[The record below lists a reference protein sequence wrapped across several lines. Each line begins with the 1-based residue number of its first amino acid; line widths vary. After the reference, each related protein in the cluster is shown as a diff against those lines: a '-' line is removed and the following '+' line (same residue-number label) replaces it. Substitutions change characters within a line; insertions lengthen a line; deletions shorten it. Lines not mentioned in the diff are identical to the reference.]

1 MVETVSSDESD
12 VEVGSR
18 VGVGWLDVSGC
29 GLTNFDIVMGDE
41 VVPQGVSIGGKIAT
55 GFRHSRE

>member
-1 MVETVSSDESD
+1 M
-12 VEVGSR
+12 
-18 VGVGWLDVSGC
+18 LDVSGC